1 MTTSARLWFVTDP
14 WTLITNDDARRL
26 TVAAGEVVVRLPG
39 SVTAGALSIVEF
51 DLPAHAVGAA
61 AHVHQA
67 HDEGFLVLS
76 GRVQFVLGGSGPAMS
91 DGEVAAPVERE
102 VVAGESAL
110 AWIPRGVRHGFANPD
125 DTPTKLLGFFSPS
138 GYETYFV
145 EMAEAISRGEV
156 FDSDALAA
164 LRAKYA
170 TVTG

>member
-1 MTTSARLWFVTDP
+1 MTDP
-14 WTLITNDDARRL
+14 WALINSDDARRL

-39 SVTAGALSIVEF
+39 SATAGALSIVEF
-51 DLPAHAVGAA
+51 DLAAHVVGAA
-61 AHVHQA
+61 PHVHQA

-76 GRVQFVLGGSGPAMS
+76 GRVHFILGGSGPAMTGGL
-91 DGEVAAPVERE
+91 DAAPVVRE
-102 VVAGESAL
+102 VVAGESAV

-125 DTPTKLLGFFSPS
+125 DTPTRLLGFFSPS

-145 EMAEAISRGEV
+145 EMAATMARGEV
-156 FDSDALAA
+156 FDDEALAS